1 MEVTYKYRAKYIDT
15 IAATAGILE
24 IVDGC
29 EITNFKEIIYI
40 DYQRYIIDFNLKA
53 YFKLET
59 FHIDCNEGSMLDSSR
74 KSHRNKFIEKA
85 EELIESFRL
94 IDTFNEHC
102 NEYASREMLDK
113 LDKEMIS
120 ILNIVRK
127 HVKDLKRKVPFSK
140 AKLKTRAKVLY

>member
-1 MEVTYKYRAKYIDT
+1 M
-15 IAATAGILE
+15 
-24 IVDGC
+24 VDGY
-29 EITNFKEIIYI
+29 EITNFEEIIYI
-40 DYQRYIIDFNLKA
+40 DYWGYIIDFNLKA
-53 YFKLET
+53 YFELQN
-59 FHIDCNEGSMLDSSR
+59 FHIDCNKSSILDSSR
-74 KSHRNKFIEKA
+74 KSHHDKFIEKA

-120 ILNIVRK
+120 IINIVRK